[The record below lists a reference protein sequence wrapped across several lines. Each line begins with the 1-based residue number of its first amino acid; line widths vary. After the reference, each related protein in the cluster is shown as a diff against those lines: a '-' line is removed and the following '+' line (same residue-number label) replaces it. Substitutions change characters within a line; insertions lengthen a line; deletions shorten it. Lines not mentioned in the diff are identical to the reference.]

1 MSRGGKFKNA
11 LIGLLL
17 APFYMFE
24 ERERDRKLRERLR
37 RLEEKERWR

>member
-1 MSRGGKFKNA
+1 MSRLWKFKNA

-24 ERERDRKLRERLR
+24 EKERDRKLRERLR
-37 RLEEKERWR
+37 RLDEKERWR

>member
-1 MSRGGKFKNA
+1 MSRRGKFKNA

>member
-1 MSRGGKFKNA
+1 MSRLGKLKNA

-17 APFYMFE
+17 APLYMFE

-37 RLEEKERWR
+37 RLDEKERWR

>member
-1 MSRGGKFKNA
+1 MSRLWKLKNA

>member
-1 MSRGGKFKNA
+1 MSRLWKLKNA

-17 APFYMFE
+17 APLYMFE